1 MFSKEAS
8 EEARLDEKGWKDK
21 KRKDGEKRG
30 EGQSC
35 KKGKDKAEKPIN
47 TNYKQPLLKTLR

>member
-21 KRKDGEKRG
+21 KRKDEAARRERTG
-30 EGQSC
+30 
-35 KKGKDKAEKPIN
+35 KKEGKDKAERPIN
-47 TNYKQPLLKTLR
+47 TNYKQPLLETL